1 MAEAAQ
7 AVRTTDTLLDVEDLH
22 VSFDTADGTLH
33 AVRGVSFS
41 IGKGQTLGIV
51 GESGSGKSV
60 TAQALLGLL
69 PGADVEGQA
78 WFEGRDLLALSGQ
91 QLREIRGRRI
101 SMVFQDPLTSLHPLY
116 KLGWQLAEA
125 MQAHGNISRQAAN
138 KRAIELLGMV
148 GIPRPAERINDY
160 PHQFS
165 GGMRQRVMI
174 AMALALEPALIIAD
188 EPTTALDATVQA
200 QVLELLV
207 KLQGELG
214 MSLVLITH
222 DLGVVADLADEVM
235 VMYSGRPVEKADR
248 RTAYYQAH
256 HPYTRGLLES
266 IPVAGDTGRLRPIP
280 GQPPSML
287 ITRAGCSFQP
297 RCRFALERCA
307 TDPPPLR
314 VIGDDAGHLS
324 ACWLPDDVAG
334 DVERRRGFV
343 GDEQLRCAG
352 HRHRD
357 HHPLAHAAR
366 ELMRI
371 VVDPDLG

>member
-1 MAEAAQ
+1 VAEAAQ

-78 WFEGRDLLALSGQ
+78 WFEGRDRLALSSQ

-125 MQAHGNISRQAAN
+125 MQAHGNISRQSAN

-266 IPVAGDTGRLRPIP
+266 APDFDQPERKLIPIP
-280 GQPPSML
+280 GFPPNVADRPS
-287 ITRAGCSFQP
+287 GCPFAP
-297 RCRFALERCA
+297 RCGYVRDHCTEAV
-307 TDPPPLR
+307 PPLEEVLPGR
-314 VIGDDAGHLS
+314 LA
-324 ACWLPDDVAG
+324 ACYESDRL
-334 DVERRRGFV
+334 VEV
-343 GDEQLRCAG
+343 
-352 HRHRD
+352 
-357 HHPLAHAAR
+357 LA
-366 ELMRI
+366 
-371 VVDPDLG
+371 